1 MEQTNLCFENIISI
15 LRDVELD
22 LTHVLRVSAFLTK
35 RDHFSEYMGVRD
47 SFFADIPIKPA
58 STLLIVSG
66 FTKPEFLV
74 EVEVIAQKLTWAY
87 LCSPDKTFWEFQPHL
102 FITFE
107 SRLNNLPS
115 GGLIKESIESEYVWM

>member
-74 EVEVIAQKLTWAY
+74 EVEVIAQRSTWAY
-87 LCSPDKTFWEFQPHL
+87 
-102 FITFE
+102 
-107 SRLNNLPS
+107 
-115 GGLIKESIESEYVWM
+115 